1 MCGIAGILLAP
12 DAASTR
18 PLRSIVEM
26 TSALRHRGPDGEN
39 FWKDADAGIAFGHS
53 RLAVVDLSETGRQ
66 PMCSAS
72 GRYVITFNGEIY
84 NFHDLRQELEGSG
97 HNFRS
102 TCDTEVVL
110 EAVEHWGL
118 DAALTRFVG
127 MFAFGLWDTKTR
139 TLHLARDRMGKKP
152 IYVAPTRH
160 ALVFGSEL
168 KAIRCFPDF
177 HPELNLNAASAMLSR
192 GWVPDDSCIWRG
204 VFKLPPGSTLSLT
217 AADFAKAR
225 RTGTV
230 RHKVRFWWSLADV
243 ATKGR
248 QDPILGS
255 DEELINELDRL
266 LRISVRQRMVADVP
280 LGAFLSGGV
289 DSSTVAAL
297 MQAQS
302 QKSVCTFTVA
312 FGERGFDEAP
322 HAAAVARHLGTDHTE
337 LHLSPASA
345 RDVIPELPHTWD
357 EPFADES
364 QIPTLLVARL
374 ARQHVTVA
382 LTGDGGDE
390 CFAGYARHLMAARA
404 NRQHRLSPPLRG
416 SLAAGIGIV
425 ARATRHDVFNKLPLS
440 GLIGHALRSDRLE
453 RLAQL
458 LVASDQEELYKRLT
472 ASSTAD
478 LIGHGFRPSS
488 RPAPQLDDLLSRL
501 VYNDMAGYLPGD
513 ILVKLDRA
521 GMANGLEG
529 RCPLLDHRVV
539 EFAWR
544 LPSEAMVRHGRG
556 KWLLRQLLHRY
567 VPRRLIDRPKQ
578 GFDVPIAVWLRGPL
592 RGWASDLLADMRH
605 SGDGLLDVAKVQ
617 TCWRDHIYGKRD
629 HSRDLWAV
637 LMFLAWR
644 SDANRPA
651 VSTSRSRMLE
661 MTGV

>member
-12 DAASTR
+12 DAPAARALKS
-18 PLRSIVEM
+18 VVQM
-26 TSALRHRGPDGEN
+26 TGALRHRGPDGEN
-39 FWKDADAGIAFGHS
+39 FWTDTEAGIAFGHN
-53 RLAVVDLSETGRQ
+53 RLAIIDLSETGRQ
-66 PMCSAS
+66 PMRSAS

-84 NFHDLRQELEGSG
+84 NFHELRQELESAG
-97 HNFRS
+97 HNFRG

-110 EAVEHWGL
+110 AAVEHWGL
-118 DAALTRFVG
+118 EAALTRFAG
-127 MFAFGLWDTKTR
+127 MFAFGLWDAKTR

-160 ALVFGSEL
+160 ALIFGSEL

-177 HPELNLNAASAMLSR
+177 HPELNLNAARAMLSK
-192 GWVPDDSCIWRG
+192 GWVPDDTCIWRG

-225 RTGTV
+225 RTGSV
-230 RHKVRFWWSLADV
+230 RNKVRFWWSLADV
-243 ATKGR
+243 ATRGR
-248 QDPILGS
+248 QDPMVGT
-255 DEELINELDRL
+255 DEELTNELDRL
-266 LRISVRQRMVADVP
+266 LRLSVRERMCADVP

-289 DSSTVAAL
+289 DSSAVAAL

-302 QKSVCTFTVA
+302 QKSVRTFTIA
-312 FGERGFDEAP
+312 FSERGFDEAP

-345 RDVIPELPHTWD
+345 RDIIPELPHTWD

-404 NRQHRLSPPLRG
+404 NRQHRLPSQLRD
-416 SLAAGIGIV
+416 SLAAAIGLV
-425 ARATRHDVFNKLPLS
+425 ARATRHDVFSKLPLS
-440 GLIGHALRSDRLE
+440 ALVGHSLRSDRLQ

-458 LVASDQEELYKRLT
+458 LAASDQEELYQRLT
-472 ASSTAD
+472 GSSTTTLARY
-478 LIGHGFRPSS
+478 GSRASA
-488 RPAPQLDDLLSRL
+488 RPAPRLDDLLSRL
-501 VYNDMAGYLPGD
+501 IYADMEGYLPGD

-521 GMANGLEG
+521 SMANGLEG

-544 LPSEAMVRHGRG
+544 LPSDAMVRHGRG
-556 KWLLRQLLHRY
+556 KWLLRQVLHRY

-592 RGWASDLLADMRH
+592 RAWASDLFADMRH
-605 SGDGLLDVAKVQ
+605 SGDGLLDFDKVQ
-617 TCWRDHIYGKRD
+617 TCWRDHLDGKRD
-629 HSRDLWAV
+629 HSRDLWAT

-644 SDANRPA
+644 GDAGPA
-651 VSTSRSRMLE
+651 PASANRSRMLE

>member
-12 DAASTR
+12 DSPSTR
-18 PLRSIVEM
+18 PLAAIAQM
-26 TSALRHRGPDGEN
+26 TTALRHRGPDGES
-39 FWKDADAGIAFGHS
+39 FWKDVEAGIAFGHS
-53 RLAVVDLSETGRQ
+53 RLAVVDLSETGAQ
-66 PMCSAS
+66 PMRSDS

-84 NFHDLRQELEGSG
+84 NFRDLRRELEDAG
-97 HNFRS
+97 HSFRG

-110 EAVEHWGL
+110 GAVEQWGL
-118 DAALTRFVG
+118 EAALTRFVG
-127 MFAFGLWDTKTR
+127 MFAFGLWDAKTR
-139 TLHLARDRMGKKP
+139 TLHLARDRMGEKP

-177 HPELNLNAASAMLSR
+177 RPELNPSAVRAMLSQ

-204 VFKLPPGSTLSLT
+204 VFKLPPGSALSLT

-230 RHKVRFWWSLADV
+230 RNKVRFWWSLADV

-248 QDPILGS
+248 QDPIVGS
-255 DEELINELDRL
+255 DEDLTNELDRL
-266 LRISVRQRMVADVP
+266 LRLSVRERMCADVP

-297 MQAQS
+297 MQVQS
-302 QKSVCTFTVA
+302 RKSIRTFTIA
-312 FGERGFDEAP
+312 FGEHGFDEAP
-322 HAAAVARHLGTDHTE
+322 HAAAVAQYIGSDHTE

-345 RDVIPELPHTWD
+345 RDVIPELPSAWD

-390 CFAGYARHLMAARA
+390 CFAGYARHLMAAQA
-404 NRQHRLSPPLRG
+404 NRRRRLPSSLRG
-416 SLAAGIGIV
+416 SVAASIGLV
-425 ARATRHDVFNKLPLS
+425 ARATRYDFFGRLPLS
-440 GLIGHALRSDRLE
+440 ALFGHALRGDRLE

-458 LVASDQEELYKRLT
+458 LAASDQEELYQRLT
-472 ASSTAD
+472 GSSTTS
-478 LIGHGFRPSS
+478 LTRFGHRASTRRTP
-488 RPAPQLDDLLSRL
+488 RLDDLLSRL
-501 VYNDMAGYLPGD
+501 LYNDMAGYLPGD

-521 GMANGLEG
+521 SMANGLEG

-544 LPSEAMVRHGRG
+544 LPPDAMVRHGRG
-556 KWLLRQLLHRY
+556 KWLLRRLLHRY

-578 GFDVPIAVWLRGPL
+578 GFDVPIAVWLTGPL
-592 RGWASDLLADMRH
+592 RAWASDLFADMRH
-605 SGDGLLDVAKVQ
+605 SGDGLLDIDKVQ
-617 TCWRDHIYGKRD
+617 TCWRDHVNGKRD
-629 HSRDLWAV
+629 HSRDLWAT

-644 SDANRPA
+644 ADANRLPVPA
-651 VSTSRSRMLE
+651 RQSRMLE

>member
-12 DAASTR
+12 DSPSTR
-18 PLRSIVEM
+18 PLAAIAQM
-26 TSALRHRGPDGEN
+26 TTALRHRGPDGES
-39 FWKDADAGIAFGHS
+39 FWKDVEAGIAFGHS
-53 RLAVVDLSETGRQ
+53 RLAVVDLSETGAQ
-66 PMCSAS
+66 PMRSDS

-84 NFHDLRQELEGSG
+84 NFRDLRRELEDAG
-97 HNFRS
+97 HSFRG

-110 EAVEHWGL
+110 GAVEQWGL
-118 DAALTRFVG
+118 EAALKRFVG
-127 MFAFGLWDTKTR
+127 MFAFGLWDAKTR
-139 TLHLARDRMGKKP
+139 ALHLARDRMGEKP

-177 HPELNLNAASAMLSR
+177 RPELNPSAVRAMLSQ

-204 VFKLPPGSTLSLT
+204 VFKLPPGSALSLT

-230 RHKVRFWWSLADV
+230 RNKVRFWWSLADI
-243 ATKGR
+243 AAKGR
-248 QDPILGS
+248 QDPIVGS
-255 DEELINELDRL
+255 DEDLTNELDRL
-266 LRISVRQRMVADVP
+266 LRLSVRERMCADVP

-297 MQAQS
+297 MQVQS
-302 QKSVCTFTVA
+302 RKSIRTFTIA
-312 FGERGFDEAP
+312 FGEHGFDEAP
-322 HAAAVARHLGTDHTE
+322 HAAAVAQYIGSDHTE

-345 RDVIPELPHTWD
+345 RDVIPELPSAWD

-390 CFAGYARHLMAARA
+390 CFAGYARHLMAAQA
-404 NRQHRLSPPLRG
+404 NRRRRLPSSLRG
-416 SLAAGIGIV
+416 SLAASIGLV
-425 ARATRHDVFNKLPLS
+425 ARATRYDFFGRLPLS
-440 GLIGHALRSDRLE
+440 ALFGHALRGDRLE

-458 LVASDQEELYKRLT
+458 LAASDQEELYQRLT
-472 ASSTAD
+472 GSSTTS
-478 LIGHGFRPSS
+478 LTRFGHRASTRRTP
-488 RPAPQLDDLLSRL
+488 RLDDLLSRL
-501 VYNDMAGYLPGD
+501 LYNDMAGYLPGD

-521 GMANGLEG
+521 SMANGLEG

-544 LPSEAMVRHGRG
+544 LPPDAMVRHGRG

-578 GFDVPIAVWLRGPL
+578 GFDVPIAVWLTGPL
-592 RGWASDLLADMRH
+592 RAWASDLFADMRH
-605 SGDGLLDVAKVQ
+605 SGDGLLDIDKVQ
-617 TCWRDHIYGKRD
+617 TCWRDHVNGKRD
-629 HSRDLWAV
+629 HSRDLWAT

-644 SDANRPA
+644 ADANRLPVPA
-651 VSTSRSRMLE
+651 RQSRMLE